1 MYRIIKVLNNN
12 GILVLDGDT
21 GRELILLGN
30 GIGFGHRTGERLEQ
44 VKEAKRYELVTGKST
59 ALQQVNSI
67 DPVFIEAAGNIIESA
82 RKTLGDISSDILIPM
97 ADHIA
102 LAAGRARE
110 GRELPNPFN
119 QDIKALFDREYQA
132 AMEGREIIREMTGIV
147 ISEDEVGYITLHI
160 HAGSS
165 EENVAHSM
173 DMARLVQDSIRSIE
187 EKMGI
192 KLAADSLGYNR
203 LVSHLRYMIARIR
216 KGEPVSLDMQ
226 GMPFRGLTRR
236 QWMCAGIWKSGW
248 GCLWPLRRQAFSPSI
263 SRGLSRE
270 NRKDRGLPQKRQVP
284 GQFIYQLFGAADA
297 DAEVLEAVAVSLGG
311 F

>member
-119 QDIKALFDREYQA
+119 QDIKALFDREY
-132 AMEGREIIREMTGIV
+132 R
-147 ISEDEVGYITLHI
+147 LPWK
-160 HAGSS
+160 AG
-165 EENVAHSM
+165 
-173 DMARLVQDSIRSIE
+173 
-187 EKMGI
+187 
-192 KLAADSLGYNR
+192 
-203 LVSHLRYMIARIR
+203 
-216 KGEPVSLDMQ
+216 
-226 GMPFRGLTRR
+226 
-236 QWMCAGIWKSGW
+236 KS
-248 GCLWPLRRQAFSPSI
+248 FV
-263 SRGLSRE
+263 
-270 NRKDRGLPQKRQVP
+270 K
-284 GQFIYQLFGAADA
+284 
-297 DAEVLEAVAVSLGG
+297 
-311 F
+311 

>member
-119 QDIKALFDREYQA
+119 
-132 AMEGREIIREMTGIV
+132 
-147 ISEDEVGYITLHI
+147 
-160 HAGSS
+160 
-165 EENVAHSM
+165 
-173 DMARLVQDSIRSIE
+173 
-187 EKMGI
+187 
-192 KLAADSLGYNR
+192 
-203 LVSHLRYMIARIR
+203 
-216 KGEPVSLDMQ
+216 
-226 GMPFRGLTRR
+226 
-236 QWMCAGIWKSGW
+236 
-248 GCLWPLRRQAFSPSI
+248 
-263 SRGLSRE
+263 
-270 NRKDRGLPQKRQVP
+270 
-284 GQFIYQLFGAADA
+284 
-297 DAEVLEAVAVSLGG
+297 
-311 F
+311 

>member
-119 QDIKALFDREYQA
+119 QDIKALFDWEYQA

-216 KGEPVSLDMQ
+216 KGEPVSLDMEAYARDAFPGPYQAAVDVCGDMEKRLGMSVASQEAGFLAIHIQRVIQ
-226 GMPFRGLTRR
+226 G
-236 QWMCAGIWKSGW
+236 
-248 GCLWPLRRQAFSPSI
+248 
-263 SRGLSRE
+263 E
-270 NRKDRGLPQKRQVP
+270 
-284 GQFIYQLFGAADA
+284 
-297 DAEVLEAVAVSLGG
+297 
-311 F
+311 